1 MPVHVR
7 VHEILGRQAP
17 PSRCAQEAPPIRRAI
32 DRQLGEIA
40 GGSRFAA
47 HESYDE
53 GPATRAVFRHDGPVF
68 GELESHHAGWLALH
82 GNRVHDHADRTP
94 SPTGPVASQAGSA
107 ARAHLLDVD
116 VLLVHADHRE
126 AEAYPLVVAGGDPGK
141 RGLAGAGHVPTPPG
155 GVSEVAQRRQAER
168 AMGIVREQRLSG
180 RRTGPAYDPVV
191 RPFDPAI
198 AHVPVGLGYGTES
211 DALEVE
217 PGAWIE
223 RAVGI
228 RGPERGHALSAH

>member
-1 MPVHVR
+1 
-7 VHEILGRQAP
+7 
-17 PSRCAQEAPPIRRAI
+17 
-32 DRQLGEIA
+32 D
-40 GGSRFAA
+40 
-47 HESYDE
+47 
-53 GPATRAVFRHDGPVF
+53 
-68 GELESHHAGWLALH
+68 HAWCRTVH
-82 GNRVHDHADRTP
+82 GNRVHDPPDRTP
-94 SPTGPVASQAGSA
+94 SPTGAVAPQTGSA

-126 AEAYPLVVAGGDPGK
+126 AEAHPLVVAGGDAGK
-141 RGLAGAGHVPTPPG
+141 RGLAGADHVPTRPDEMR
-155 GVSEVAQRRQAER
+155 EVAQRRQAEG

-211 DALEVE
+211 DAHEVE
-217 PGAWIE
+217 PGGWIE

-228 RGPERGHALSAH
+228 PGPQPGHALSAQQVA